1 MDVKAILRLKP
12 GREKSVLRHH
22 PWIFSGA
29 VADVSGSPSSGD
41 TVDIQDTNGNFLC
54 RGAYSPL
61 SQIRARIWSWD
72 ETEIIDWYYFQH
84 RIEQAVKLRMIVSDL
99 RGRNAC
105 RLIHG
110 ESDGLPGLIVDRYAD
125 WLVVQFLASG
135 VERWRAEI
143 TSGLMAVLPVLG
155 IYERSDVDVRNLEG
169 LQPRSGLL
177 MGEEP
182 PQQIRIE
189 EHGLSYKVDI
199 RAGHK
204 TGFYLDQRANRSLVR
219 QISAGKEV
227 LDCFC
232 YTGGFSIAA
241 LAGGAKNV
249 VAVDVSPESL
259 QMADE
264 NIGMNKL
271 PIDRIELIDGD
282 VFQVLRGFRDAR
294 KSYDLVILDPPKF
307 ASSSGQVER
316 AARGY
321 KDINL
326 LALKL
331 LRPGGI
337 LVTFSCSGGVSADL
351 FQKIVAG
358 AALDAQAEVQII
370 DRLFQPPDHPVPL
383 NFPEGAYLKGL
394 MLYKKPG

>member
-12 GREKSVLRHH
+12 GREKSILRHH

-29 VADVSGSPSSGD
+29 VADVSGSPSIGD
-41 TVDIQDTNGNFLC
+41 TVDIQDSNRNFLC
-54 RGAYSPL
+54 RGAYSPH

-72 ETEIIDWYYFQH
+72 EKEIIDGQYFQ
-84 RIEQAVKLRMIVSDL
+84 RKIEQAVGLRNTVSDL
-99 RGRNAC
+99 RDCSAC

-110 ESDGLPGLIVDRYAD
+110 ESDGIPGLIVDRYAD

-143 TSGLMAVLPVLG
+143 TNALMAVLPVLG
-155 IYERSDVDVRNLEG
+155 IYERSDVDVRSLEG
-169 LQPRSGLL
+169 LPVRRGLM
-177 MGEEP
+177 MGQEP
-182 PQQIRIE
+182 PQQIKIQ
-189 EHGLSYKVDI
+189 EHGLSYIVDI

-204 TGFYLDQRANRSLVR
+204 TGFYLDQRANRLLVR
-219 QISAGKEV
+219 QKSAGKEV

-241 LAGGAKNV
+241 LAGGAENV
-249 VAVDVSPESL
+249 VAVDVSPDAL

-264 NIGMNKL
+264 NIRLNKL
-271 PIDRIELIDGD
+271 PQDRVELIDGD
-282 VFQVLRGFRDAR
+282 VFQVLRRFRDAS

-331 LRPGGI
+331 LRPGGT
-337 LVTFSCSGGVSADL
+337 LVTFSCSGGISAEL

-370 DRLFQPPDHPVPL
+370 DRLFQPPDHPVDL

-394 MLYKKPG
+394 VLYKKPG

>member
-12 GREKSVLRHH
+12 GREKSILRHH

-29 VADVSGSPSSGD
+29 VADVSGSPSIGD
-41 TVDIQDTNGNFLC
+41 TVDIQDSNRNFLC
-54 RGAYSPL
+54 RGAYSPH

-72 ETEIIDWYYFQH
+72 EKEIIDGQYFQ
-84 RIEQAVKLRMIVSDL
+84 RKIEQAVGLRNTVSDL
-99 RGRNAC
+99 RDCSAC

-110 ESDGLPGLIVDRYAD
+110 ESDGIPGLIVDRYAD

-143 TSGLMAVLPVLG
+143 TDALMAVLPVLG
-155 IYERSDVDVRNLEG
+155 IYERSDVDVRSLEG
-169 LQPRSGLL
+169 LPVRRGLM
-177 MGEEP
+177 MGQEP
-182 PQQIRIE
+182 PQQIKIQ
-189 EHGLSYKVDI
+189 EHGLSYIVDI
-199 RAGHK
+199 RVGHK
-204 TGFYLDQRANRSLVR
+204 TGFYLDQRANRLLVR
-219 QISAGKEV
+219 QKSAGKEV

-241 LAGGAKNV
+241 LAGGAENV
-249 VAVDVSPESL
+249 VAVDVSPDAL

-264 NIGMNKL
+264 NIRLNKL
-271 PIDRIELIDGD
+271 PQDRVELIDGD
-282 VFQVLRGFRDAR
+282 VFQVLRRFRDAS

-326 LALKL
+326 FALKL
-331 LRPGGI
+331 LRPGGT
-337 LVTFSCSGGVSADL
+337 LVTFSCSGGISAEL

-370 DRLFQPPDHPVPL
+370 DRLFQPPDHPVDL

-394 MLYKKPG
+394 VLYKKPG